1 MRITHRL
8 CLAIVSLFWCAV
20 SALGADDAP
29 LPVWPA
35 GRELGANPGFEE
47 GAEGKPSGWYLFQ
60 PPGGMRIQ
68 WGRCGI
74 SGTMGILYSPP
85 EKPGLQVN
93 PAGANQFLTSFE
105 PGQEI
110 EVTAWIRLSAFQG
123 QCVLWARCDGE
134 GGPEDRAGAFQNSI
148 LAGYDLRGTAFWTPV
163 TVRVTP
169 GDKTRG
175 VAFGLLV
182 GGTGTVEAD
191 EFRARVREKGEKA
204 APGAAGPG
212 LFLAEGRY
220 AGTCSRDGETLRVW
234 IPVPILW
241 REQVPL
247 TFRAWTEPEG
257 LIASVKFFRRP
268 HGFHY
273 AELSLPGLKGGTRF
287 QLFWE
292 SHVLALPHE
301 ARPIPPGI
309 RVPVE
314 NAPADVA
321 PWLQASWCCDA
332 NDPAIRKA
340 AEEILQGRAT
350 ADAIVPALIERLG
363 AILRGAKGRVSN
375 LTASDAMTKA
385 GSCTSNANLA
395 AALFRAC
402 GIPARVIAGYPTWS
416 GPLQTHYVVEYW
428 LPGIGWR
435 LMESSL
441 CRDDRPAAEQIEV
454 AMVLPEDEAMGKAG
468 MRPGAAGGV
477 PFLSLTEYP
486 DPPKDGAIAVWL
498 GGNMPGRPAC
508 DHRAVAVRAIE
519 ATPEAWKAAAEALA
533 KRWRA
538 LFGEAAEPAPD
549 PARLAGSK
557 DLASAAT
564 LDAILKA
571 LGG

>member
-1 MRITHRL
+1 MRKPPAS
-8 CLAIVSLFWCAV
+8 CLSILSLFLGAV

-74 SGTMGILYSPP
+74 SGTMGLLYSPP
-85 EKPGLQVN
+85 ERPGPQVN
-93 PAGANQFLTSFE
+93 PAGANQFLNAFE
-105 PGQEI
+105 PGREI
-110 EVTAWIRLSAFQG
+110 EVTAWIRLAGFQG

-134 GGPEDRAGAFQNSI
+134 GGPEDRAGAFQNSV
-148 LAGYDLRGTAFWTPV
+148 LAGYDLRGTSFWTPV

-191 EFRARVREKGEKA
+191 EFRARVRETGERA

-220 AGTCSRDGETLRVW
+220 AGVCSRDGESLRVW

-257 LIASVKFFRRP
+257 LVASVKFFRRP
-268 HGFHY
+268 HGFHF
-273 AELSLPGLKGGTRF
+273 AELLLSGLKGNTRF
-287 QLFWE
+287 SLSWE
-292 SHVLALPHE
+292 SYVLALPHE
-301 ARPIPPGI
+301 TRAIPAGI

-314 NAPADVA
+314 NVPPDVS
-321 PWLQASWCCDA
+321 PWLNASWCCDT
-332 NDPAIRKA
+332 NDPEIRKV
-340 AEEILQGRAT
+340 AEDLMKGGPA
-350 ADAIVPALIERLG
+350 ADALVPALIERLG
-363 AILRGAKGRVSN
+363 AILRAEKGRVSN
-375 LTASDAMTKA
+375 LTASEAMTKA

-395 AALFRAC
+395 AALFRAV

-428 LPGIGWR
+428 LPGAGWR

-441 CRDDRPAAEQIEV
+441 CRDDRPGAEQIEV
-454 AMVLPEDEAMGKAG
+454 AMVLPVDEAMGKAG

-486 DPPKDGAIAVWL
+486 DPLKDGAITVWL
-498 GGNMPGRPAC
+498 GGAMPGQPGC
-508 DHRAVAVRAIE
+508 DHRATAVRAIAAE
-519 ATPEAWKAAAEALA
+519 PGEWKAAADRLS
-533 KRWRA
+533 KRWLA
-538 LFGEAAEPAPD
+538 LFGDAAEPAPD
-549 PARLAGSK
+549 AAKLAGPK
-557 DLASAAT
+557 DLASAST

-571 LGG
+571 MGG